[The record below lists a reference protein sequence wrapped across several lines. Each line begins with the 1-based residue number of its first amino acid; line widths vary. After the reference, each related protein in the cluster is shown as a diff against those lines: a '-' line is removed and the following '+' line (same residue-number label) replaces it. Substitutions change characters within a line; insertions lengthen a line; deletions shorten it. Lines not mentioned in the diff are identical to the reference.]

1 MADGLVHPGEPAATV
16 QTGPVTD
23 IDRSPLDQ
31 TVAEYATEHLC
42 PTVSWGVVRDGALQL
57 SGAAAADARHI
68 DEHSV
73 YRIASMTKSFSAAA
87 TLLLRD
93 EGLLRLD
100 DPVSEYDTTLD
111 GLRSRTSD
119 APPITVRDLLAMT
132 SGLVTDDPW
141 ADRHLD
147 LTDEEFDQIVAEG
160 CVFAE
165 PTGTAYEY
173 SNFGFAVL
181 GRVVERAAGRRIQ
194 QVISDR
200 LLTPL
205 GMSCSTWLPPVH
217 DRWLRPMRWLDDRWE
232 EEIPTPGD
240 GLIAPMGGI
249 WSTVADLA
257 RWVAWLDDA
266 FPARDG
272 ADDGP
277 LSRASRREMQ
287 TVQRYVGWRTLR
299 GVRSPSGYGYGLR
312 IQFEDELG
320 TMVTHSG
327 GFPGY
332 GSTMRWLPGRRL
344 GVIALSNV
352 TYAPMTELA
361 CHLLDRLHEQGVVP
375 PMPRRVTAAV
385 SDAADG
391 LVALLND
398 WTDTAAD
405 ALFTDNVAWDDSYG
419 RRRSAV
425 AGLLPLTLDR
435 VAPINDA
442 RAKAVCTA
450 ADGARV
456 TITFVLGTALPAR
469 IQDYDVTVS

>member
-1 MADGLVHPGEPAATV
+1 MT
-16 QTGPVTD
+16 
-23 IDRSPLDQ
+23 IDRAPLDAL
-31 TVAEYATEHLC
+31 VADYAAEHHC
-42 PTVSWGVVRDGALQL
+42 PTVAWGVVRNGELAL
-57 SGAAAADARHI
+57 SGAACPDGSHV
-68 DEHSV
+68 DEHTV

-93 EGLLRLD
+93 EGVLRLD
-100 DPVSEYDTTLD
+100 APVCAYDPSLD
-111 GLRSRTSD
+111 GLRSPTSD
-119 APPITVRDLLAMT
+119 APPITIRDLLAMT
-132 SGLVTDDPW
+132 SGLVADDPW

-147 LTDEEFDQIVAEG
+147 LTDEEFDRVVTEG
-160 CVFAE
+160 CVFGE
-165 PTGTAYEY
+165 PTGIAYEY

-194 QVISDR
+194 QVISER
-200 LLTPL
+200 LLAPL
-205 GMSCSTWLPPVH
+205 GMTSSTWVQPDH
-217 DRWLRPMRWLDDRWE
+217 DRWQRPMRWLDERWT

-249 WSTVADLA
+249 WTTVADMA
-257 RWVAWLDDA
+257 RWVAWLGDA

-272 ADDGP
+272 EDDGP

-299 GVRSPSGYGYGLR
+299 GVRSPSGYAYGLR
-312 IQFEDELG
+312 VQFEDELG

-332 GSTMRWLPGRRL
+332 GSTMRWLPGRGL

-375 PMPRRVTAAV
+375 PMRRPVAPAV
-385 SDAADG
+385 RDAAQR

-398 WTDTAAD
+398 WTDAAAD
-405 ALFTDNVAWDDSYG
+405 ALFTDNVASDDSYE
-419 RRRSAV
+419 RRRA
-425 AGLLPLTLDR
+425 AGAPWSPLTLER
-435 VAPINDA
+435 IAPINDA

-450 ADGARV
+450 ADGTTV
-456 TITFVLGTALPAR
+456 TITLVLGTALPPR
-469 IQDYDVTVS
+469 IQDYEVSAHT